1 VAPRPSFVDRGRASL
16 LWIARL
22 LIVSLYVFSALEK
35 VFDFEGA
42 VNFAAGVGHIP
53 FAKIL
58 MPFAIIL
65 ELGCSALILTKRY
78 CRIGA
83 TVLCVWTLFLGPWFH
98 RFWDVQD
105 PGQWQNVIDSFFHHL
120 TMAGGLLC
128 LAIVGA
134 QSPASRVDCVQEA
147 R

>member
-1 VAPRPSFVDRGRASL
+1 VVLRPSFVARVRASL
-16 LWIARL
+16 FWIARL

-35 VFDFEGA
+35 VSDFEGA
-42 VNFAAGVGHIP
+42 VGFAAGVGHIP
-53 FAKIL
+53 AARIL

-65 ELGCSALILTKRY
+65 ELGCSALILTNRY

-83 TVLCVWTLFLGPWFH
+83 AVLCVWTLSLGPWFH

-105 PGQWQNVIDSFFHHL
+105 PGQWQNMIDSFFHHL
-120 TMAGGLLC
+120 TMAGGLLY

-134 QSPASRVDCVQEA
+134 QSPVLRGRQ
-147 R
+147 

>member
-1 VAPRPSFVDRGRASL
+1 VDLRPSSVDRVGSGL
-16 LWIARL
+16 LWIARVL
-22 LIVSLYVFSALEK
+22 LVSLFVFSALEK

-42 VNFAAGVGHIP
+42 VSFAAGAGHIP
-53 FAKIL
+53 FAHTL

-83 TVLCVWTLFLGPWFH
+83 AVLCVWTLFLGPWFH
-98 RFWDVQD
+98 RFWEVQD

-120 TMAGGLLC
+120 TIAGGLLY
-128 LAIVGA
+128 LAVVGA
-134 QSPASRVDCVQEA
+134 PPPASRGRQ
-147 R
+147 